1 MGFGKLGF
9 VVSFLALCEHAGS
22 STMLSDVRHK
32 RFTVRKPAFRQTVP
46 VVKISFFLLSAHIR
60 RLFYIVRIRPFG
72 LPDARKGPEKCRLR
86 ILSAT
91 GNAAA
96 FPAFRLS
103 GRKSVPLCKK
113 MSILRM
119 SWRRFSLIFRTGPR
133 LRTERRLR
141 RPFGL
146 SRSFRDYA
154 RRKRRPAFILHD
166 RPRPGAIPESAS
178 FGAGQ

>member
-1 MGFGKLGF
+1 MRAARRCSRMFGISALRFGSRLPADRTGRKNKF
-9 VVSFLALCEHAGS
+9 FFCYRRISAVS
-22 STMLSDVRHK
+22 
-32 RFTVRKPAFRQTVP
+32 
-46 VVKISFFLLSAHIR
+46 
-60 RLFYIVRIRPFG
+60 YIVRIRPFG

-119 SWRRFSLIFRTGPR
+119 SRRRFSLIFRTGPR

>member
-1 MGFGKLGF
+1 MRAARRCSRMFGIG
-9 VVSFLALCEHAGS
+9 ALRFGS
-22 STMLSDVRHK
+22 QRSGRPL
-32 RFTVRKPAFRQTVP
+32 P
-46 VVKISFFLLSAHIR
+46 VVKISFFCYRRISAVS
-60 RLFYIVRIRPFG
+60 YIVRIRPFG
-72 LPDARKGPEKCRLR
+72 LPDARKGPEKCRLK

-96 FPAFRLS
+96 FLAFRLS
-103 GRKSVPLCKK
+103 GRKNVPLCKK

-119 SWRRFSLIFRTGPR
+119 SRRRFSLIFRTGPR

-154 RRKRRPAFILHD
+154 RRKRRPAFIVHD

>member
-1 MGFGKLGF
+1 MRAARRCSRMFGI
-9 VVSFLALCEHAGS
+9 SALRFGS
-22 STMLSDVRHK
+22 RLPGR
-32 RFTVRKPAFRQTVP
+32 PYP

-60 RLFYIVRIRPFG
+60 RLLYRANPAFR

-119 SWRRFSLIFRTGPR
+119 SRRRFSLIFRTGPR

>member
-1 MGFGKLGF
+1 MSAKAAAGISVCGMGFGKLGF

-22 STMLSDVRHK
+22 STMLPDVRHK

-46 VVKISFFLLSAHIR
+46 VVKISFFCYRCISAVS
-60 RLFYIVRIRPFG
+60 YIVRIRPFG

-91 GNAAA
+91 GNAA
-96 FPAFRLS
+96 
-103 GRKSVPLCKK
+103 
-113 MSILRM
+113 
-119 SWRRFSLIFRTGPR
+119 
-133 LRTERRLR
+133 
-141 RPFGL
+141 
-146 SRSFRDYA
+146 DYA

-178 FGAGQ
+178 FGAGR